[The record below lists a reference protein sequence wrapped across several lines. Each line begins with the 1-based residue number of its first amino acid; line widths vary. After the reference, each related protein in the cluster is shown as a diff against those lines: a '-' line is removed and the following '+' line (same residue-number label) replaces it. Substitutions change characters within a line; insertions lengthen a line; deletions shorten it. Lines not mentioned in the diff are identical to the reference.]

1 MKRFLPLSLLVLPLA
16 AGADTLYKCPGPDGR
31 MTYTN
36 QKGNAKNCEIIS
48 QDKPI
53 STFNT
58 PAPKPRQAT
67 PADFP
72 RVNGEQQKS
81 RDSDRRAI
89 LEQELAVELKN
100 LEQAKK
106 DLAEQ
111 ENTILPEERMQGG
124 GIKGAQREERIQTYR
139 DKVKLHER
147 NVEAIRREIANLK

>member
-1 MKRFLPLSLLVLPLA
+1 MKRLLLLSLLALPLA
-16 AGADTLYKCPGPDGR
+16 APADTLYKCPGADGR

-53 STFNT
+53 STFNS
-58 PAPKPRQAT
+58 PPKQRQAT

-72 RVNGEQQKS
+72 RVDGAQQKS

-89 LEQELAVELKN
+89 LEQELGNELRN

-111 ENTILPEERMQGG
+111 ENTILPEERIQGG
-124 GIKGAQREERIQTYR
+124 GVKGAMREERLQKYR
-139 DKVKLHER
+139 DEIKLHER
-147 NVEAIRREIANLK
+147 NIESIRRELANLK